1 MNDSQ
6 TSEWNEFTKIWFS
19 TKMNRKKETHFIC
32 TIHGIPIYKNDEI
45 YLQLRD
51 ILFINLQYPKFMKGY
66 DSREAFPF

>member
-1 MNDSQ
+1 M
-6 TSEWNEFTKIWFS
+6 
-19 TKMNRKKETHFIC
+19 HFIC